1 MPTTNAASE
10 RSFSVLRRIKSYLR
24 PGSTITL
31 QRLNHL
37 MVLKINKEALDLKS
51 IANESV
57 QGNEHR
63 LSVLGNFK

>member
-1 MPTTNAASE
+1 MTQ
-10 RSFSVLRRIKSYLR
+10 
-24 PGSTITL
+24 

-37 MVLKINKEALDLKS
+37 MILNINKEALDEMDLKS